1 VREILLRRKNV
12 KLLSLRL
19 SLAILLA
26 CGVMAVCSS
35 SAAAQDAAATY
46 KSRCAMCHGA
56 DGKGGKM
63 GTKDFASPD
72 IQGMTDA
79 QLTEVVTKGKP
90 PKMPAYGDK
99 LKDSDIKDLVA
110 YIRTLGKK

>member
-26 CGVMAVCSS
+26 GGVMGVCSS

-46 KSRCAMCHGA
+46 KSKCAMCHGA

-79 QLTEVVTKGKP
+79 QLADVITKGKA

-110 YIRTLGKK
+110 YIRTFGKK

>member
-1 VREILLRRKNV
+1 M
-12 KLLSLRL
+12 KLLSFRL
-19 SLAILLA
+19 GLAILLA
-26 CGVMAVCSS
+26 GGVMTVCNAP
-35 SAAAQDAAATY
+35 AAAQEAAATY
-46 KSRCAMCHGA
+46 KSRCAMCHGV

-79 QLTEVVTKGKP
+79 QLTEVITKGKAP
-90 PKMPAYGDK
+90 RMPAFGDK

-110 YIRTLGKK
+110 YIRTFGKK